1 MSTYLSWGELVAAEV
16 AAAAAAAAAAAME
29 LMPGS
34 WSFWE
39 AVVEAELGRDIG
51 SRVAGGGAMNP
62 APSSILMGRKFKGGS
77 WHG

>member
-16 AAAAAAAAAAAME
+16 AAAAAAAAAME

-34 WSFWE
+34 WSFRD

-51 SRVAGGGAMNP
+51 SRVAGGGGMNP
-62 APSSILMGRKFKGGS
+62 APSSILMGRKFRGGS
-77 WHG
+77 